1 MAVLKGGSKSIHI
14 PKKEC
19 LRELIVWLQ
28 EFIPPPTCFLVDGQL
43 EIVGDNKPF
52 QGLDQQT
59 SKTYENC

>member
-19 LRELIVWLQ
+19 LKELIVWLQ

-43 EIVGDNKPF
+43 EIVGTTNLLPIP
-52 QGLDQQT
+52 
-59 SKTYENC
+59 